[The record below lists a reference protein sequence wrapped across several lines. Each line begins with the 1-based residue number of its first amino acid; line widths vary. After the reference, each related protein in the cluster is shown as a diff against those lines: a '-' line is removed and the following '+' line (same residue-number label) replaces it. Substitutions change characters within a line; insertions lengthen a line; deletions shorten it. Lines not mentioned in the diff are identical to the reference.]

1 MLGLVVVVAAA
12 AAEEE
17 EGAAA
22 VFEVPVLSAVEPN
35 AMAVQHKP
43 EQT

>member
-1 MLGLVVVVAAA
+1 MVVAAA